1 MFRESEIDLTTAT
14 VPNVAGAIE
23 TIESHLHPEP
33 SYDLGMHPMPTGRE
47 EIWRFTP
54 IKAFKALL
62 SEGEVLGE
70 LDWSGDLPA
79 GVEFEAISPERAREL
94 AIEPPVDRISAIA
107 ASRTERAALLRVP
120 ADAEIAEPIVFVA
133 TGKGEHAAE
142 TFVAEFGPHSKAT
155 LVLRFE
161 GSAQYACKYDFRV
174 GAGAQV
180 NLVYVNDWDDDAIHG
195 GQISVEV
202 GRDASVRTV
211 HASMGGRAI
220 RVAERARYK
229 GPGGQLEQFGIYFA
243 DAGHDVEH
251 RMFVDHNEPN
261 TKSNVDYRG
270 ALQGKGAHSVWIGDV
285 LIRKVA
291 LGIETYETNKNL
303 VLTEGCQAD
312 SVPNL
317 EIETGEILGAGHAS
331 STGRFDDNQLFYLM
345 SRGITEEE
353 ARRLIVHGF
362 FNDII
367 RRIGVDHIE
376 RRLLQQVEREL
387 ALVHGTTRT
396 ADVA

>member
-1 MFRESEIDLTTAT
+1 M
-14 VPNVAGAIE
+14 PNVAGAIE

-33 SYDLGMHPMPTGRE
+33 SYDIEKHPMPSGRE
-47 EIWRFTP
+47 EIWRFSP
-54 IKAFKALL
+54 IKVLKPLL
-62 SEGEVLGE
+62 KEGEIAEG
-70 LDWSGDLPA
+70 LDWSGDVPE
-79 GVEFEAISPERAREL
+79 GVEWKTLTTEQGREL

-107 ASRTERAALLRVP
+107 AARSAATQYLKVP
-120 ADAEIAEPIVFVA
+120 AEAVIDEPIVFIGN
-133 TGKGEHAAE
+133 GKGGHAAE
-142 TFVAEFGPHSKAT
+142 SFVAEFGPHSKAT

-174 GAGAQV
+174 ADGAEI
-180 NLVYVNDWDDDAIHG
+180 NLVYVNDWAGETVHA
-195 GQISVEV
+195 GQISLEV
-202 GRDASVRTV
+202 GRDARVRTV
-211 HASMGGRAI
+211 HATMGGRALRI
-220 RVAERARYK
+220 AERARYA
-229 GPGGQLEQFGIYFA
+229 GPGGELEQFGLYFA
-243 DAGHDVEH
+243 DAGQDVEH
-251 RMFVDHNEPN
+251 RMFVDHNAPN

-291 LGIETYETNKNL
+291 LGIETYESNKNL

-317 EIETGEILGAGHAS
+317 EIETGDIAGAGHAS

-353 ARRLIVHGF
+353 SRRLIVHGF

-367 RRIGVDHIE
+367 RRIGVPQIE
-376 RRLLQQVEREL
+376 KKLYEQVEREL
-387 ALVHGTTRT
+387 ELVHGSTNS
-396 ADVA
+396 ADEA

>member
-1 MFRESEIDLTTAT
+1 M
-14 VPNVAGAIE
+14 PNVAGAIE

-33 SYDLGMHPMPTGRE
+33 SYDIEKHPMPSGRE
-47 EIWRFTP
+47 DIWRFSP
-54 IKAFKALL
+54 IRVLKPLL
-62 SEGEVLGE
+62 KEGEIADG
-70 LDWSGDLPA
+70 LDWSGDVPE
-79 GVEFEAISPERAREL
+79 GVEWKTLTSEQGREL

-107 ASRTERAALLRVP
+107 AARSAATQYLKVP
-120 ADAEIAEPIVFVA
+120 AEAVIDEPIVFIGN
-133 TGKGEHAAE
+133 GKGGHAAE
-142 TFVAEFGPHSKAT
+142 SFVAEFGPHSKAT

-174 GAGAQV
+174 ADGAEI
-180 NLVYVNDWDDDAIHG
+180 NLVYVNDWAGDTVHA
-195 GQISVEV
+195 GQISLEV
-202 GRDASVRTV
+202 GRDARVRTV
-211 HASMGGRAI
+211 HATMGGRALRI
-220 RVAERARYK
+220 AERARYA
-229 GPGGQLEQFGIYFA
+229 GPGGELEQFGLYFA
-243 DAGHDVEH
+243 DAGQDVEH
-251 RMFVDHNEPN
+251 RMFVDHNAPN

-291 LGIETYETNKNL
+291 LGIETYESNKNL

-317 EIETGEILGAGHAS
+317 EIETGDIAGAGHAS

-353 ARRLIVHGF
+353 SRRLIVHGF

-367 RRIGVDHIE
+367 RRIGVPQIE
-376 RRLLQQVEREL
+376 KKLYEQVEREL
-387 ALVHGTTRT
+387 ELVHGSTNS
-396 ADVA
+396 ADEA